1 MPATMPGTANTQV
14 KLFLPARSKATIAM
28 KLISTMDK
36 AKRSVAPNMW
46 PAVTLVMQYSG
57 SKTRRIA
64 FAIAKKPQ
72 TARSQF
78 PTFDDARPG
87 TTARSAEQ
95 RPDGRQCEFRGRLN
109 HR

>member
-1 MPATMPGTANTQV
+1 
-14 KLFLPARSKATIAM
+14 M

-46 PAVTLVMQYSG
+46 PAITLVMRYSG

-87 TTARSAEQ
+87 TIAIRHSIASNMARSIESSLTLATPL
-95 RPDGRQCEFRGRLN
+95 RRSDATRIAVALLPGLRHDANVWL
-109 HR
+109 